1 MINKKLLNTAITT
14 LGLLS
19 FSQNSFSNE
28 NFLNGWKGYLHI
40 EQAETKYTGP
50 ANPPTFPVDS
60 QNPGQPFTRGQ
71 LSLNKNFQN
80 ISICNLQEFQ

>member
-1 MINKKLLNTAITT
+1 MNKKLLKTAIIT

-40 EQAETKYTGP
+40 EQAETKYT
-50 ANPPTFPVDS
+50 VDEVDN
-60 QNPGQPFTRGQ
+60 QNPG
-71 LSLNKNFQN
+71 
-80 ISICNLQEFQ
+80 